1 MKRLNGFMV
10 AAFVLAALFPACD
23 TGSVENAANEPAG
36 AGGKAVMPAANPAGG
51 PRAAPVEIESGT
63 TVGLDTETAGAVIYY
78 TTDGAALGQGSP
90 EYGDPVPLSGDEG
103 DLILL
108 KAVAVKPGMTVS
120 DTLMAYYRI
129 RAKVDPPVGGSME
142 GIDFRAGASLPES
155 AWQGKTGQGTDNI
168 TWNLK
173 LRDQRYVYFGVK
185 KTEAQTITPGTADWA
200 SPGGAAP
207 VAAVN
212 QEPAEGAIEGAEPL
226 RASGTL
232 ALFRVDANKEHN
244 DRWYGA
250 ATDANARYDTQ
261 FEWNDDF
268 QFTLNVQEGAEIIG
282 TVTVNLGH
290 YDDIALDNALFIVD
304 KASGALTRVAVPK
317 SYKGLASGSAI
328 RPILW
333 EDRPGIRLI
342 DMLVWFD
349 THYGA
354 FREGVNPANIGGTV
368 SAYQEG
374 AEYLIRVAAD
384 ETIPCVY
391 LTMPVGDTNT
401 KLRLRGVGG
410 QRVISPT
417 PSINIAYDPNYYY
430 NCTLHNQ
437 ASTNDALNTPPNNE
451 PYKGIITM
459 RRGILQL
466 EQNITLRGDS
476 THQSPQ
482 RHRFMIHM
490 GPGGTLVMKE
500 GAVIEQHT
508 GNSLASIGDA
518 WGAGDAVIVMSGGS
532 TFKMEGGAIRDNRMC
547 GSVVHFDSPSAGGI
561 FQKTGGV
568 ITGNT
573 GKNTETPA
581 NIVRFGITYA
591 YTIAGDTTTTY
602 LLP

>member
-1 MKRLNGFMV
+1 MKKLNV
-10 AAFVLAALFPACD
+10 LLRAVFVLAALFPACD
-23 TGSVENAANEPAG
+23 TGSVEDAAKEPAG
-36 AGGKAVMPAANPAGG
+36 TGGKAVMPAANPAGG
-51 PRAAPVEIESGT
+51 TRAAPVEIGSGT
-63 TVGLDTETAGAVIYY
+63 AVELGTETGGAVIYY

-90 EYGDPVPLSGDEG
+90 EYGGPVPLTGDEG
-103 DLILL
+103 DLVLL
-108 KAVAVKPGMTVS
+108 KAVAVKPGMTIS

-155 AWQGKTGQGTDNI
+155 AWQGKTGQGTDSI

-185 KTEAQTITPGTADWA
+185 KTEAQTITPGTADWT

-207 VAAVN
+207 VTAVN

-226 RASGTL
+226 KASGTL

-250 ATDANARYDTQ
+250 ATDANAKYDTQ

-268 QFTLNVQEGAEIIG
+268 QFTLNVREGAKNTG

-317 SYKGLASGSAI
+317 TYKGLDSGSAI

-333 EDRPGIRLI
+333 EDRPGTRLI

-354 FREGVNPANIGGTV
+354 FREGTDPADIGGTAG
-368 SAYQEG
+368 AYQEG
-374 AEYLIRVAAD
+374 AEYLIRLAAD

-410 QRVISPT
+410 RRVISPT
-417 PSINIAYDPNYYY
+417 PGINIAYGPNYYF
-430 NCTLHNQ
+430 NCTLHHD
-437 ASTNDALNTPPNNE
+437 ALTNDALNTPPTHE
-451 PYKGIITM
+451 AYRGLITM

-466 EQNITLRGDS
+466 EQNITLKGDS
-476 THQSPQ
+476 TYQSPA
-482 RHRFMIHM
+482 RHRFMIHI

-500 GAVIEQHT
+500 GAVVEQHT
-508 GNSLASIGDA
+508 GGSASIGDT
-518 WGAGDAVIVMSGGS
+518 GDAGDAVMVMSGGS
-532 TFKMEGGAIRDNRMC
+532 TFKMEGGTIRDNRRC
-547 GSVVHFDSPSAGGI
+547 GSVVRFDSPSAGGI
-561 FQKTGGV
+561 FQKTGGLL
-568 ITGNT
+568 TGNT
-573 GKNTETPA
+573 GINTETPA
-581 NIVRFGITYA
+581 NIVRFGISYA

>member
-1 MKRLNGFMV
+1 MKKLNV
-10 AAFVLAALFPACD
+10 LLPAVFVLAALFPACD
-23 TGSVENAANEPAG
+23 TGSVENAADEP

-51 PRAAPVEIESGT
+51 PRAAPVEIGSGT
-63 TVGLDTETAGAVIYY
+63 TVELGTETPGAVMYY

-90 EYGDPVPLSGDEG
+90 EYGGPIPLTGDEG
-103 DLILL
+103 DLVLL

-129 RAKVDPPVGGSME
+129 SATAGSPPAGGGPME

-155 AWQGKTGQGTDNI
+155 AWQGKTGQGTDSI

-185 KTEAQTITPGTADWA
+185 KTEAQTVTPGTADWEP
-200 SPGGAAP
+200 PGGAAP

-212 QEPAEGAIEGAEPL
+212 QEPAEGAIEDAEPL

-244 DRWYGA
+244 DRWHGA
-250 ATDANARYDTQ
+250 ATDANAKYDTQ

-268 QFTLNVQEGAEIIG
+268 QFTLNVQEGAERIG

-290 YDDIALDNALFIVD
+290 DDDIALDNALFIVD

-317 SYKGLASGSAI
+317 TYKGLDTGSGI
-328 RPILW
+328 RPIPW
-333 EDRPGIRLI
+333 EDRPGTRLI

-354 FREGVNPANIGGTV
+354 FREGTDPAAIGGTAN
-368 SAYQEG
+368 AYQEG
-374 AEYLIRVAAD
+374 AEYLIRLAAD

-391 LTMPVGDTNT
+391 LTMPVGDATT
-401 KLRLRGVGG
+401 KLRFRGAGG
-410 QRVISPT
+410 QRVVSPT
-417 PSINIAYDPNYYY
+417 PGINIAYGPNYYY
-430 NCTLHNQ
+430 NCALHNWS
-437 ASTNDALNTPPNNE
+437 STNDALNTPPTHE
-451 PYKGIITM
+451 AYRGLITM

-476 THQSPQ
+476 TYQSPE
-482 RHRFMIHM
+482 RHRFMIHL

-500 GAVIEQHT
+500 GAVVEQHT
-508 GNSLASIGDA
+508 GHSASIGDT
-518 WGAGDAVIVMSGGS
+518 GSAGDAVIVMSGRS
-532 TFKMEGGAIRDNRMC
+532 TFKMEGGAIRDNRSC
-547 GSVVHFDSPSAGGI
+547 GSVVRFDAPSAGGI
-561 FQKTGGV
+561 FQKTGGLL
-568 ITGNT
+568 TGNT
-573 GKNTETPA
+573 GINTETPA
-581 NIVRFGITYA
+581 NIVRFGLSYA
-591 YTIAGDTTTTY
+591 YTIAGDMTTTY